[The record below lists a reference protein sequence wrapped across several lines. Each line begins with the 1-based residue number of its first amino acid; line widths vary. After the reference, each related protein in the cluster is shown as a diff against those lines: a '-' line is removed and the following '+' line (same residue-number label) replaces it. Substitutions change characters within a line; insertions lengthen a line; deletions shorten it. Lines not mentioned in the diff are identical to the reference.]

1 MQGNL
6 SEQGA
11 KALRSNLQQAQTA
24 RALQLLEQES
34 DFHKRANG
42 VNASLVDG
50 LVGDLDP
57 KNELTQERPHHRR
70 FLDLTIQGY
79 IPTEIAK
86 LTGFNVSTISNCI
99 KQPWARKYII
109 DNSKRSVQDEM
120 KEFLEAEVLPSLK
133 VLKAVR
139 DGAEVRNQDR
149 LAASNALLDRYLGKP
164 VQPINNDAKPV
175 SDLSDEELKA
185 EVQRELA
192 KSQAN

>member
-1 MQGNL
+1 M
-6 SEQGA
+6 
-11 KALRSNLQQAQTA
+11 
-24 RALQLLEQES
+24 EQEPTTK
-34 DFHKRANG
+34 KRDYSNIAQNFNG
-42 VNASLVDG
+42 ARGSNDQEKMLAKGTPLVQQIKDP
-50 LVGDLDP
+50 LHGDTDCWNQIVREKP
-57 KNELTQERPHHRR
+57 VHR
-70 FLDLTIQGY
+70 TMSEMSVQGY
-79 IPTEIAK
+79 DSNEIAK
-86 LTGFNVSTISNCI
+86 FTGYNVHHVRKILRQPFAREHIIKTI
-99 KQPWARKYII
+99 KKT
-109 DNSKRSVQDEM
+109 VQDEM